1 MAIFKGILT
10 TAKKL
15 YEADSKTLK
24 EIDNDID
31 GKIFKVVNKA
41 VNGMDIKKSSPKG
54 EKKIG

>member
-10 TAKKL
+10 TAKEP

-24 EIDNDID
+24 KTDNDIE
-31 GKIFKVVNKA
+31 GKIFNVVNKA

-54 EKKIG
+54 EKR